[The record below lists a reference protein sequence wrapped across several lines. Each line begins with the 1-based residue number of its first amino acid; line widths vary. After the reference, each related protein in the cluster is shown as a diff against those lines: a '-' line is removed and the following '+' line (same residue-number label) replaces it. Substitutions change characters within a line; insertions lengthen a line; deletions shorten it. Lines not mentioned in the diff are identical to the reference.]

1 MHDENLYEAFER
13 SFADRDGSPAFM
25 APDGSVLLSYGEL
38 ASWTARYAHAL
49 EAVGVKPGDR
59 VVAQLEKTL
68 AAVVL
73 YLAVLKM
80 GAVFQPL
87 NPAYTAAEVEYFIA
101 DASPSLVVTASAVA
115 AVVAP
120 IAERHRAAHATLDG
134 LRSGALAA
142 LAAEASAQHRTCS
155 RRAGDLAGLIYTSG
169 TTGRA
174 KGAMIT
180 HANLASNARTLH
192 RLWGFEPGDVLLH
205 ALPVFHVHGLY
216 VALNT
221 SFLNASRIV
230 WLERFDVESVVRL
243 LPLAT
248 IFMGV
253 PTFYSRLLGDVR
265 FNRDVC
271 RDLRLMISGSAPLL
285 PETHAAVYERTGH
298 AILER
303 YGMTETGMIASNP
316 LKGKRVPGT
325 VGFPLPDVEVRIAG
339 NGGEEVPPGA
349 PGVIEVRG
357 PNVFKGYWRLERLSE
372 VFRPDGF
379 FITGDVGAMDGEG
392 RLSLLGR
399 LKDLIITGGLNVY
412 PREVE
417 QAIDALPGV
426 IESAVIGVPHPDF
439 GEAVVAV
446 VAAAGDA
453 VNERKILDELSTGLA
468 RFKLPKR
475 VCLVQELPRNA
486 MGKVQKSELR
496 RRFAHLFAGQP

>member
-1 MHDENLYEAFER
+1 
-13 SFADRDGSPAFM
+13 
-25 APDGSVLLSYGEL
+25 
-38 ASWTARYAHAL
+38 
-49 EAVGVKPGDR
+49 
-59 VVAQLEKTL
+59 
-68 AAVVL
+68 
-73 YLAVLKM
+73 
-80 GAVFQPL
+80 VFQPL

-271 RDLRLMISGSAPLL
+271 RVLRLMISGSAPLL

-439 GEAVVAV
+439 G
-446 VAAAGDA
+446 
-453 VNERKILDELSTGLA
+453 
-468 RFKLPKR
+468 
-475 VCLVQELPRNA
+475 
-486 MGKVQKSELR
+486 
-496 RRFAHLFAGQP
+496 